1 MVLLTTTGQLSGL
14 SEGGGSPG
22 SLYEFWGFRRELKV
36 PRNVTALAPYEHA
49 HTSTRAHGA
58 DCFRRPRDTLSL
70 ASPLRLNPVVM
81 ARGDRS
87 DGLAPKEQSIG
98 SPGMELDHAIGYS
111 IISAGL
117 CYHPN
122 GTHMV
127 YAAGGTVVICD
138 FKDPHTQQ
146 ILTGHDRM
154 ITCIALGKTGRCGT
168 LLSIKCC
175 FVVFHAS
182 PVPGSRS
189 VDRE

>member
-1 MVLLTTTGQLSGL
+1 M
-14 SEGGGSPG
+14 
-22 SLYEFWGFRRELKV
+22 
-36 PRNVTALAPYEHA
+36 
-49 HTSTRAHGA
+49 
-58 DCFRRPRDTLSL
+58 DCFRRQRDTLHP

-81 ARGDRS
+81 EPGDTS
-87 DGLAPKEQSIG
+87 EALAPRGQSVE

-111 IISAGL
+111 IFSAGL

-138 FKDPHTQQ
+138 FNDPHTQQ

-168 LLSIKCC
+168 LLAVKCC
-175 FVVFHAS
+175 FVFRAS
-182 PVPGSRS
+182 PVCRS
-189 VDRE
+189 IDREFHILDR

>member
-1 MVLLTTTGQLSGL
+1 MAMA
-14 SEGGGSPG
+14 PG
-22 SLYEFWGFRRELKV
+22 
-36 PRNVTALAPYEHA
+36 A
-49 HTSTRAHGA
+49 
-58 DCFRRPRDTLSL
+58 
-70 ASPLRLNPVVM
+70 
-81 ARGDRS
+81 RS
-87 DGLAPKEQSIG
+87 DDLAPKGQSIE

-138 FKDPHTQQ
+138 FNDPHTQQ

-168 LLSIKCC
+168 SLLIAVKGC
-175 FVVFHAS
+175 FFGCFTR
-182 PVPGSRS
+182 VPYILVCRI
-189 VDRE
+189 E